1 MEKVSFNLTDIQNN
15 IDEKWTRCREG
26 GMPGS
31 RVLFGNDPSIG
42 TIEINDGIAGA
53 ETVKLRVLS
62 LDNKK
67 IIETISFERKYRD
80 ICF

>member
-1 MEKVSFNLTDIQNN
+1 
-15 IDEKWTRCREG
+15 
-26 GMPGS
+26 MPGS